1 LRGVPKNRSGT
12 SARMLIFLVSKTD
25 VHCSDFKQCAS
36 DFHAPTSYEELC
48 MLDPSRVEEGIANRQ
63 SQN

>member
-1 LRGVPKNRSGT
+1 
-12 SARMLIFLVSKTD
+12 MLIFLVSKTD

-36 DFHAPTSYEELC
+36 DFHVPTSYEELC